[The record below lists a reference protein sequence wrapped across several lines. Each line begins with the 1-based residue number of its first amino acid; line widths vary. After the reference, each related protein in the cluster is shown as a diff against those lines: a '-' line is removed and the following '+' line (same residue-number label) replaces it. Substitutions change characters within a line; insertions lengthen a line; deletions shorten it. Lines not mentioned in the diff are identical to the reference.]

1 MNRNTRSI
9 TQGAL
14 TAALS
19 VITVLFDRLVGG
31 FIMPFLPLPLIVYG
45 AYHTLN
51 ETILSYVV
59 TVLLVAIVPGSL
71 PTTILMLM
79 YGLIAIV
86 YLMIVKM
93 KIGNFY
99 KFCLLTLGVS
109 VVYGVMIVNFG
120 AFFGLTYDI
129 AFAEA
134 GAMLK
139 FVGIEN
145 ESIVK
150 NVVYLTIF
158 STIILETII
167 ISISAKFLL
176 MRIGVHRNKE

>member
-19 VITVLFDRLVGG
+19 VIIVLFDRLVSG

-45 AYHTLN
+45 TYHTIN

-79 YGLIAIV
+79 YGVIAIV
-86 YLMIVKM
+86 YLMIVRM
-93 KIGNFY
+93 KTGNLI
-99 KFCLLTLGVS
+99 KFALLALGVS
-109 VVYGVMIVNFG
+109 FVYGVMIVNFG
-120 AFFGLTYDI
+120 AFFGLSYDT
-129 AFAEA
+129 ALTE
-134 GAMLK
+134 GAMLLK
-139 FVGIEN
+139 FVGIQNEN
-145 ESIVK
+145 LVK
-150 NVVYLTIF
+150 YVVYLTIF

-167 ISISAKFLL
+167 ISISAKFLVT
-176 MRIGVHRNKE
+176 RIGVHRNNE